1 MNEHRSTILIV
12 EDDRHTRT
20 FLADNLAADGYEP
33 IGAANARDA
42 VRLMET
48 RFPDLAIVDL
58 TLPDRDGLELVRQV
72 READGVASR
81 IDPHLPLL
89 VLSGRIDELHRL
101 RGFERGAD
109 DVMGKP
115 FSYAELRARVI
126 ALLRRSERSVR
137 HGKLRVGGLEVD
149 PAARTVTLNGR
160 RLVVSQ
166 KEFALLR
173 TLAMDPTRVHTKEE
187 LLRTLWG
194 FRASGSTRTLDSH
207 ACRLR
212 QKLARD
218 GERYLVNV
226 WGVGYR
232 LVDGPPEELDA
243 IDAEAGAAVAEAG
256 R

>member
-1 MNEHRSTILIV
+1 MNEPRSTILVV
-12 EDDRHTRT
+12 EDDRHTRS

-33 IGAANARDA
+33 LAAANAHEA

-58 TLPDRDGLELVRQV
+58 TLPDRDGLDLLRQV

-89 VLSGRIDELHRL
+89 VLSGRVGELHVL

-109 DVMGKP
+109 DVMAKP
-115 FSYAELRARVI
+115 FGYAELRARVG
-126 ALLRRSERSVR
+126 ALLRRSDRTVR
-137 HGKLRVGGLEVD
+137 HGSMRVGALEVD
-149 PAARTVTLNGR
+149 PAARTAALAGR
-160 RLVVSQ
+160 RLNLSQ

-173 TLAMDPTRVHTKEE
+173 TLAGDPTRVFTKEE
-187 LLRTLWG
+187 LLRDIWG
-194 FRASGSTRTLDSH
+194 FRSLGTTRTLDSH

-212 QKLARD
+212 RKLEVHGDRFV
-218 GERYLVNV
+218 VNV

-232 LVDGPPEELDA
+232 LVDGPRE
-243 IDAEAGAAVAEAG
+243 G

>member
-1 MNEHRSTILIV
+1 MTEHRSTILVV

-33 IGAANARDA
+33 IAAVNAREA
-42 VRLMET
+42 VRMMET
-48 RFPDLAIVDL
+48 RYPDLAIVDL
-58 TLPDRDGLELVRQV
+58 TLPDRDGLDLLRQV

-81 IDPHLPLL
+81 IDPLLPLL
-89 VLSGRIDELHRL
+89 VLSGRVGELHRL

-109 DVMGKP
+109 DVMAKP
-115 FSYAELRARVI
+115 FSYPELRARVA

-137 HGKLRVGGLEVD
+137 HGRLRVGTLEID
-149 PAARTVTLNGR
+149 PAARSVTLNGR
-160 RLVVSQ
+160 RVVVSQ

-194 FRASGSTRTLDSH
+194 FRANGSTRTLDSH

-218 GERYLVNV
+218 GDRYLVNV

-232 LVDGPPEELDA
+232 LVDGPALGEAEED
-243 IDAEAGAAVAEAG
+243 AGADEGAK